1 MQCLQPET
9 SKNGRKQEGGKNH
22 YFLKQEV
29 VKGLPISWLCELGQ
43 IEAPPQ
49 LTNGKFLLE
58 GEIIW
63 TNSDSGWL
71 ESIQMQAATN
81 DKNLAVFQCLPS
93 EAVTQWGSNIRAGML
108 WATALFTKWMFYV
121 ILRNLPEEKQ
131 QKQNKTNQ
139 ANKHVVIFL
148 RHWVI
153 NNIYK
158 QEHSPTF
165 PSGVSFVS
173 LSLTV

>member
-1 MQCLQPET
+1 MSWSIAQKLISTGVHLYSRFDCERKCSVRNQRHQRM
-9 SKNGRKQEGGKNH
+9 GRKQEGEKTH

-29 VKGLPISWLCELGQ
+29 VKGKGLPISWLCELGQ

-63 TNSDSGWL
+63 TNSDSGWI
-71 ESIQMQAATN
+71 ESIQMQAASD

-93 EAVTQWGSNIRAGML
+93 EVITQRGSNIRAGML
-108 WATALFTKWMFYV
+108 WPTALFTKWMFYV

-131 QKQNKTNQ
+131 KQKQNQ
-139 ANKHVVIFL
+139 PS
-148 RHWVI
+148 
-153 NNIYK
+153 K
-158 QEHSPTF
+158 QTRSDF
-165 PSGVSFVS
+165 P
-173 LSLTV
+173 